1 MKAYGYK
8 KKKNMVGDGCF
19 LCDPSRKVSKK
30 AVRTKA
36 KNQARKE
43 AREIPK
49 KDE

>member
-8 KKKNMVGDGCF
+8 SKKKTVGDGCF

-30 AVRTKA
+30 AVRAKA
-36 KNQARKE
+36 KAQARKE
-43 AREIPK
+43 ARDAK